1 MNKLNQSSPASL
13 QAEAIKKLA
22 LQALDELKAE
32 DIQVLDVRI
41 QASFTDYMIFASG
54 KSSRHV
60 KSIAR
65 ELIDAANLAKMPP
78 LGVEGE
84 DVGEWVLVDLGDVV
98 VHVMYRIR
106 EFFMTSKNYGV
117 RNWSIPGMAPTLD
130 AASNHRGRAK
140 NADMGR
146 YRLRGLSQA
155 NTA

>member
-54 KSSRHV
+54 SSTRHV
-60 KSIAR
+60 NAIA
-65 ELIDAANLAKMPP
+65 ESVVEAAKAANEPA
-78 LGVEGE
+78 LGIEGE

-98 VHVMYRIR
+98 VHIMLPD
-106 EFFMTSKNYGV
+106 V
-117 RNWSIPGMAPTLD
+117 RLYYELEKLWGEELAV
-130 AASNHRGRAK
+130 G
-140 NADMGR
+140 
-146 YRLRGLSQA
+146 
-155 NTA
+155 

>member
-1 MNKLNQSSPASL
+1 MNKLDQSSPASL

-32 DIQVLDVRI
+32 NIQVLDVRI

-65 ELIDAANLAKMPP
+65 QVIDAAKLAKMPP

-98 VHVMYRIR
+98 VHVMLPDTRLFYDL
-106 EFFMTSKNYGV
+106 EKLWGEELVDTGYGTH
-117 RNWSIPGMAPTLD
+117 S
-130 AASNHRGRAK
+130 
-140 NADMGR
+140 
-146 YRLRGLSQA
+146 
-155 NTA
+155 